1 MFTYSTMFLAYF
13 ILNPLNSLGLV
24 YRACWLIYFIVNK
37 LKSQKDITVK
47 HEEELL
53 DFKVI

>member
-1 MFTYSTMFLAYF
+1 MFLAYF